1 MLLLYSICLRLSMP
15 YVKGKNGFGIMFLTA
30 EIVIIHRLEAF
41 LLTIYCNFDIIVVIK

>member
-15 YVKGKNGFGIMFLTA
+15 CVKGKNGFGRMFFTA
-30 EIVIIHRLEAF
+30 EIVILHRLEAF